1 MNNKITRFGPLGLL
15 LCCGAIAHAHDVPAT
30 PEALSQPELLAA
42 FGWDFDKAEVT
53 TEEVSE
59 GFYVLFGLGGNIAV
73 SSGEDGVL
81 IVDDQFP
88 ELIPAIEK
96 VINGLGGK
104 EIDFAVNTH
113 WHFDHAEGNL
123 ALGPGGTKIIS
134 HANSREMMQGD
145 HVINLVVAAYEQK
158 AYPQNALPV
167 ITFQRDMQLHFN
179 NQQIDLLHFG
189 PAHTTGDTAI
199 IFRGDN
205 AVHLGDVFN
214 NAGYP
219 FIDAG
224 NGGGIDG
231 VIEFCTRVLEVIDK
245 DTVVIPGHGPITD
258 YATLEAYVAMLSDVR
273 GKIAGLIES
282 GASLEDIYAAKPTA
296 DYDEKFGDNRGFIN
310 RAYTSLLHDH

>member
-1 MNNKITRFGPLGLL
+1 MKTLL
-15 LCCGAIAHAHDVPAT
+15 LTLLIMVTPLAIAHDDAGT
-30 PEALSQPELLAA
+30 PDPMDLKTLLAA
-42 FGWDFDKAEVT
+42 FGWDMSTAEITSEQVT
-53 TEEVSE
+53 E
-59 GFYVLFGLGGNIAV
+59 GLHVLFGVGGNIAV
-73 SSGEDGVL
+73 TIGEDGVL

-158 AYPQNALPV
+158 AYPQDALPV